1 VIPPRDGIYAPTPIT
16 AAVQQAGQQ
25 QSSSR
30 RSHTWAHK
38 SPFTRQPGAVIYKV
52 KPILKCG
59 R

>member
-1 VIPPRDGIYAPTPIT
+1 MIPPRDGIYAPTPIT

-52 KPILKCG
+52 KPILKC
-59 R
+59 